1 MPRLVFAANPN
12 SMIRETTDGQQFDA
26 AYFSEK
32 NKNAFDIKKA
42 VQIAVLRHP
51 SVMAAEETVHQYA
64 NEVDG
69 ARAGRN
75 FQLNFSFKAGSKNGV
90 PAKDADNINAVF
102 TVNKMLYDFG
112 RTAGDIEY
120 AKAKEDYVNATYLLQ
135 IDDIAATTANAY
147 LDILRY
153 QDYKNKADLEVAAI
167 KRILEIV
174 TLRAEAG
181 ISSYADVVQV
191 KARLANAEANLES
204 IKLQLSQQK
213 TRLQDYVGFPIS
225 ECQEVTEQN
234 LDININEE
242 VIFAALP
249 EYQQVMADSKAAEA
263 NYKSLKAQNY
273 PALSLQ
279 GEFSKAVSGI
289 NLSSY
294 EENGKYS
301 AVYLMLNE
309 PLAGSGMQDKA
320 TAAKFAK
327 AAADKKIESLVLEK
341 KIQLSNY
348 KDQIDGYKNMA
359 YFIQQQRD
367 NTKITKELYLDQYML
382 GKRSILDTLNV
393 EQELYQ
399 ASVQTSQLNYDV
411 LKTLISYKKEAGQ
424 LRSLFNIDCANNNEQ
439 EQVTN

>member
-1 MPRLVFAANPN
+1 MT
-12 SMIRETTDGQQFDA
+12 RETTDGQQSGA
-26 AYFSEK
+26 AHFYEK
-32 NKNAFDIKKA
+32 NKNTIDIKKA

-51 SVMAAEETVHQYA
+51 SIIAAEKTIRQYA
-64 NEVDG
+64 NEVDS

-112 RTAGDIEY
+112 RTANDIEY
-120 AKAKEDYVNATYLLQ
+120 AKAKEDYVNAAYLLQ

-153 QDYKNKADLEVAAI
+153 QDYKYKADLEVAAI

-213 TRLQDYVGFPIS
+213 TRLQDYVDFPIS

-234 LDININEE
+234 LDINIDEE

-309 PLAGSGMQDKA
+309 PLVGSGMQDKA

-348 KDQIDGYKNMA
+348 KDQIDGYKNMT

-411 LKTLISYKKEAGQ
+411 LKTLINYKKEAGQ
-424 LRSLFNIDCANNNEQ
+424 LRSIFNIDCANNNEQ
-439 EQVTN
+439 AQVTN